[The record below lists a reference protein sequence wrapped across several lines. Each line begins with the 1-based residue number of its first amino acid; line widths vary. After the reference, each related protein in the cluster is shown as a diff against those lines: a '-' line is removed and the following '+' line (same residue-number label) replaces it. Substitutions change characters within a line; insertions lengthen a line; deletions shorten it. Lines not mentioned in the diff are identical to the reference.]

1 MPQSHLG
8 SINLECIAMM
18 IYVINWQLKRT
29 ENLGQNEQLYRN
41 FAEIQLLAGIIL
53 WLPCDHAQMKTEL
66 QNEVETAQRIH
77 TVYVVMC
84 NA

>member
-8 SINLECIAMM
+8 SINLEYIAMM

-29 ENLGQNEQLYRN
+29 ENLGLNEQLYRN

-53 WLPCDHAQMKTEL
+53 HLPCDHAQMKTEL
-66 QNEVETAQRIH
+66 LSKVETAQRTH
-77 TVYVVMC
+77 TIYVVIC
-84 NA
+84 KA

>member
-18 IYVINWQLKRT
+18 IYVINWKLKRT

-53 WLPCDHAQMKTEL
+53 RLPCDHAQMKTEL
-66 QNEVETAQRIH
+66 QSEVETAQRTHII
-77 TVYVVMC
+77 YVVIC
-84 NA
+84 KA

>member
-8 SINLECIAMM
+8 SIILECIAMM

-29 ENLGQNEQLYRN
+29 ENLGLNEQLYRN

-53 WLPCDHAQMKTEL
+53 HLPCDHAQMKTEL
-66 QNEVETAQRIH
+66 LSKVETAQRTH
-77 TVYVVMC
+77 TIYVVIC
-84 NA
+84 KA